1 MAQNINA
8 PLVLAFVGDAVYGLY
23 MRTRLAQAENARM
36 NELHRKAS
44 HLVCAES
51 QYHAVQHITPLL
63 TEEELLVF
71 KHGRNAKSGTIPK
84 NADVIHYRHATG
96 LEALVGHLY
105 LEKQAERLDFLL
117 EKIFDF
123 LYADERMHTS

>member
-23 MRTRLAQAENARM
+23 MRTRLAEAETVKM
-36 NELHRKAS
+36 NELHHKAS
-44 HLVCAES
+44 HLVCAEA
-51 QYHAVQHITPLL
+51 QYRAIQHITPLL
-63 TEEELLVF
+63 TDEELQVF
-71 KHGRNAKSGTIPK
+71 KHGRNAKSGTVPK

-105 LEKQAERLDFLL
+105 LEKQQERLTFLL
-117 EKIFDF
+117 GKVFDF
-123 LYADERMHTS
+123 LYDSEAN